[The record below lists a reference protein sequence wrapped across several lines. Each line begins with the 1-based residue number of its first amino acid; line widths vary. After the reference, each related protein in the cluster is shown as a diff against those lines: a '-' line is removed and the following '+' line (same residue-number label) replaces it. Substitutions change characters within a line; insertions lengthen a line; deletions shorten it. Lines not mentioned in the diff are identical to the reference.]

1 MMSNIDS
8 KINSR
13 LESERRKKLFEE
25 AGLDGRMIANAGIQ
39 MTDQRL
45 IQIIESKKI
54 IAKEVAQKNS
64 RIYKTKKRVTDFFS
78 VKTIDQ
84 AAGNAVNWFKNI
96 KIVKIINDYDR
107 FIGTVDYLKEA
118 VEDHDK
124 RITSANHKAARAA
137 RDVNYIHQPTD
148 AMIHSYVE
156 RLRLV
161 KETPDGPL
169 VIRGLTQNQLKEE
182 KEAEHLRAEA
192 ARVKKEAAEA
202 AEAERVKKEA
212 AEAAEAARVKKEAA
226 EAAKDPENVK
236 KKEKKVGD
244 FDGVK
249 EVNTPMT
256 PLEKPNGDKRLKAEQ
271 LFEPSVDPETK
282 VISSGINTK
291 TPNLDTSK
299 DGYDITDSPFS

>member
-1 MMSNIDS
+1 MSNIDS

-137 RDVNYIHQPTD
+137 WDVNYIHQPTD

-192 ARVKKEAAEA
+192 A
-202 AEAERVKKEA
+202 RVKKEA